1 MVKASVI
8 GATGYAG
15 VELLRLLALHP
26 NVELACLTSQTY
38 SGQKIQDVYPHL
50 RGFIDQTLRVQNID
64 EIAEASDVVF
74 LALPHGHAVTVAEK
88 ITNLGKKVIDLGA
101 DLRFRDTKIY
111 EDWYRVKHGNPHLSQ
126 KAVYGLPEINREK
139 IRNAQAVGNP
149 GCYPTSALL
158 ALYPL
163 IKNKLMDLNSIII
176 DSKSGVSGA
185 GRSAAIPSLY
195 GECAENLKAYN
206 VAKHRHTPE
215 IEQTLSEAAGSEVYV
230 SFTPHLI
237 PMTRGIL
244 TTAYATLNEQGKNT
258 DIAELFKT
266 FYGNEYFVRVH
277 GQGVWPQT
285 KWVTGT
291 NFCDIG
297 MEVDPRTNRVIVS
310 TVIDNLVKGA
320 AGQAVQNM
328 NILFNFPEKTG
339 LEIVPLYP

>member
-15 VELLRLLALHP
+15 VELIRLLVLHP
-26 NVELACLTSQTY
+26 NVELTCLTSKTY
-38 SGQKIQDVYPHL
+38 SGQKIQDIYPHL
-50 RGFIDQTLRVQNID
+50 RGFIDHELQEQNTD
-64 EIAEASDVVF
+64 EIAEMSDLVF
-74 LALPHGHAVTVAEK
+74 LALPHGHAVPVAEK
-88 ITNLGKKVIDLGA
+88 ICSTGKKVIDLGA
-101 DLRFRDTKIY
+101 DLRFRDTKVY
-111 EDWYRVKHGNPHLSQ
+111 EDWYRVKHENPALSLQ
-126 KAVYGLPEINREK
+126 AVYGLPEINRERIK
-139 IRNAQAVGNP
+139 EAQAVGNP

-163 IKNKLMDLNSIII
+163 IKNKLIDLNTVII

-185 GRSAAIPSLY
+185 GRSAVIGSLY

-206 VAKHRHTPE
+206 VGKHRHTPE
-215 IEQTLSEAAGSEVYV
+215 IEQTLSEAAGREVYV

-244 TTAYATLNEQGKNT
+244 TTAYASLNSEGKDADVT
-258 DIAELFKT
+258 EL
-266 FYGNEYFVRVH
+266 YRRYYQDEYFVRVH
-277 GQGVWPQT
+277 KKGIWPQT

-297 MEVDPRTNRVIVS
+297 IDVDLRTNRVIVT

-328 NILFNFPEKTG
+328 NILFNLPEKTG

>member
-15 VELLRLLALHP
+15 VELIRLLVLHP
-26 NVELACLTSQTY
+26 NVELTCLTSKTY
-38 SGQKIQDVYPHL
+38 AGQKIQEVYPHL
-50 RGFIDQTLRVQNID
+50 RGFIDHELQEQDTD
-64 EIAEASDVVF
+64 EIAQASDVVF
-74 LALPHGHAVTVAEK
+74 LALPHGHAVPVAEK
-88 ITNLGKKVIDLGA
+88 ICRMGKKVIDLGA
-101 DLRFRDTKIY
+101 DLRFRDTKVY
-111 EDWYRVKHGNPHLSQ
+111 EDWYRVKHENPALSW
-126 KAVYGLPEINREK
+126 KAVYGLPEINRERIK
-139 IRNAQAVGNP
+139 EAQAVGNP
-149 GCYPTSALL
+149 GCYPTSAIL

-163 IKNKLMDLNSIII
+163 IKNNLIDLNTIII

-185 GRSAAIPSLY
+185 GRSAAIGSLY

-206 VAKHRHTPE
+206 VGKHRHTPE
-215 IEQTLSEAAGSEVYV
+215 IEQTLSEAAGREVYI

-244 TTAYATLNEQGKNT
+244 TTAYASLNTKGKDVNV
-258 DIAELFKT
+258 AELFRRC
-266 FYGNEYFVRVH
+266 YQDEYFVRVH
-277 GQGVWPQT
+277 IKGVWPQT

-297 MEVDPRTNRVIVS
+297 MDVDPRTNRVIVT

-328 NILFNFPEKTG
+328 NILFNLPEKTG